1 MKDSELEKIRNKHNH
16 YDPDEVPHIDYRLN
30 LTSRLSK
37 SVRKSL
43 GLIYHRLKLLK
54 ILK

>member
-1 MKDSELEKIRNKHNH
+1 MDDTKLEEFNKKYNE

-37 SVRKSL
+37 SVRKAW
-43 GLIYHRLKLLK
+43 G
-54 ILK
+54 

>member
-1 MKDSELEKIRNKHNH
+1 MEDTKLEEFRKKYDE

-43 GLIYHRLKLLK
+43 GLIYHKLKLLK